1 MKESPEAKRQRIM
14 GLAKASVTD
23 AYSSGEHA
31 ISQAIASY
39 NELDKMRNL
48 VHEKLEEWYG
58 IHFPEL
64 RLQNQ
69 LTYAKFVV
77 AFGQD
82 KKAATSEQ
90 LAELLGT
97 GTEPVTRQIESSMG
111 QEPTQAEF
119 EAIKDLAQLEL
130 DIAEK
135 MEKLDKYLEQSTKQ
149 LMPNI
154 TYLIDYKIAAEL
166 LAKAGTLQKLAIMPA
181 GTLQL
186 LGAEKALFKHLK
198 FGSRPPKYGTLF
210 KLPVVNTAGRFE
222 RGRIARIYA
231 TKLAIAA
238 RADGISKNFIAPKL
252 KEQLDK
258 ALAKAASKPK
268 RFETDQTRRQDQQ
281 YRRQNSGGWNR
292 GGNRNNNNNQ
302 RRWQGRD
309 NRGNRGRR

>member
-1 MKESPEAKRQRIM
+1 MKESPEAKRRRLM

-31 ISQAIASY
+31 ITQAIASY

-77 AFGQD
+77 EFGQD
-82 KKAATSEQ
+82 KKAATPEK
-90 LAELLGT
+90 LAEMLGT
-97 GTEPVTRQIESSMG
+97 GTEGVRQQIETSMG
-111 QEPTQAEF
+111 SEPTEEEFKALKEMAE
-119 EAIKDLAQLEL
+119 LEL
-130 DIAEK
+130 SIADK
-135 MEKLDKYLEQSTKQ
+135 MEKLDKYLEKSTKE

-154 TYLIDYKIAAEL
+154 TYLIDYKIAAEML
-166 LAKAGTLQKLAIMPA
+166 GKAGSLSKLSVMPA
-181 GTLQL
+181 GTIQL

-198 FGSRPPKYGTLF
+198 FGSKPPKYGSLF
-210 KLPVVNTAGRFE
+210 KLPQINTAGRFE

-231 TKLAIAA
+231 TKLSIAA
-238 RADGISKNFIAPKL
+238 RADGISKNFIADKL

-258 ALAKAASKPK
+258 ALARAAAKPK
-268 RFETDQTRRQDQQ
+268 RIETEQDRRNDFNN
-281 YRRQNSGGWNR
+281 RRNNDRRGGGGGNWQ
-292 GGNRNNNNNQ
+292 GNRNNRNNNQ
-302 RRWQGRD
+302 RRWND
-309 NRGNRGRR
+309 RRR

>member
-1 MKESPEAKRQRIM
+1 MKESPEAKRARLL
-14 GLAKASVTD
+14 GLAKASVTE

-69 LTYAKFVV
+69 LTYAKFVIE
-77 AFGQD
+77 FGRD
-82 KKAATSEQ
+82 KKAATQER
-90 LAELLGT
+90 LAAILGT
-97 GTEPVTRQIESSMG
+97 GTENVSRQIENSMG
-111 QEPTQAEF
+111 QEPTEEEYKALKEIAE
-119 EAIKDLAQLEL
+119 LEL
-130 DIAEK
+130 QIAER
-135 MEKLDKYLEQSTKQ
+135 MEHLDKYIEKSTKE

-166 LAKAGTLQKLAIMPA
+166 LGRAGSLSKLATMPA

-198 FGSRPPKYGTLF
+198 FGSKPPKYGALF
-210 KLPVVNTAGRFE
+210 KLPQINTAGRFE

-231 TKLAIAA
+231 TKLSIAA
-238 RADGISKNFIAPKL
+238 RADGISKNFIADKL
-252 KEQLDK
+252 KIQLDK
-258 ALAKAASKPK
+258 ALAMQARKPK
-268 RFETDQTRRQDQQ
+268 RIETEQDRRNDN
-281 YRRQNSGGWNR
+281 YRRQNNR
-292 GGNRNNNNNQ
+292 NWQGNRNNRQNNQ
-302 RRWQGRD
+302 RRWEGR
-309 NRGNRGRR
+309 RGR